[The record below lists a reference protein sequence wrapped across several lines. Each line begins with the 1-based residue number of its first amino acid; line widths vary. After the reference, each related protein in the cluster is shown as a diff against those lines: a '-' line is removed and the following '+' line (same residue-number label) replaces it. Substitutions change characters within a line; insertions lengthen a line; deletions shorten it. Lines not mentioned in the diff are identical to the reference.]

1 MNNRWQLL
9 WQQQWQKNCE
19 RFAHL
24 QAREQ
29 IFIALAAVALV
40 AVLCDTLMWSPAR
53 ARNQQQQT
61 QIAEAQQQLADLHN
75 QHAVIEQALATDP
88 DVDLRRKLE
97 TLRVQVEQQNKE
109 LGELTVDLIRPDA
122 MATMLRDLLISRKGL
137 KLIAL
142 ANMPAVPAFKSK
154 SDDEV
159 SENANANIDAE
170 TDHAAAPTI
179 YKHGLALTFRGNY
192 FEILDYLRALENLR
206 SPDNVPWHFFW
217 ESFDYKV
224 DKYPEAEVTLKVYTL
239 GDKEA
244 WIGA

>member
-1 MNNRWQLL
+1 MNLRWQLL
-9 WQQQWQKNCE
+9 WQKWCD
-19 RFAHL
+19 RFALL

-29 IFIALAAVALV
+29 ILITLAAVALV
-40 AVLCDTLMWSPAR
+40 LVLCDWLLWSPTG

-61 QIAEAQQQLADLHN
+61 QITEAKQQLSDL
-75 QHAVIEQALATDP
+75 QSQRGIIEQTLAADP
-88 DVDLRRKLE
+88 DAELRAQLE
-97 TLRVQVEQQNKE
+97 TLHVQVEQENKE

-137 KLIAL
+137 KLVTL
-142 ANMPAVPAFKSK
+142 ANVPAVPAFKSK
-154 SDDEV
+154 TEDSVDNPEADSN
-159 SENANANIDAE
+159 SE
-170 TDHAAAPTI
+170 HAAAPTI
-179 YKHGLALTFRGNY
+179 YKHGLTLTFRGNY
-192 FEILDYLRALENLR
+192 FEVLDYLRALENLR
-206 SPDNVPWHFFW
+206 GPNDVPWHFFW